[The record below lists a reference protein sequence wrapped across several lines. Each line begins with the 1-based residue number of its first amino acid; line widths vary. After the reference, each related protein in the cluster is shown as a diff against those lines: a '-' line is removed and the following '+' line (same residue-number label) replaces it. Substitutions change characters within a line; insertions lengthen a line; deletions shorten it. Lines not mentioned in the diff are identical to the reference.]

1 MLWSGSS
8 PLAVV
13 RAGMW
18 GFLLFAGAAWLA
30 IAWSVLRLQPS
41 DIVHVAG
48 PVVLFG
54 ALTEAV
60 RALSG
65 TRTWWLNAGM
75 AALFAVTGCV
85 LLANQDSSFTTPA
98 ALLGWYLMVRG
109 AADVAVSMMTR
120 ETDRIWGLLMVVG
133 VAETGL
139 GFFAASPLSRT
150 ADLVVTVLGGLAL
163 TRGVADLVAALRLR
177 EAAPAAPPVGL
188 LELPPERAAGV
199 AGYSAGLS
207 DYESAPPKS
216 GARHRAP
223 TKSQSGMS
231 QSDTQRAGTPLAGT
245 LRAGTSQAGTSQA
258 GTQQAGTPQ
267 AGAPAA
273 VDVGDWSMSAG
284 SIGPVRSPGQAV
296 AGGMAGAA
304 GFSPGMG
311 ESVSADW
318 TPVPEWT
325 GPIEWS
331 GAHAEPG
338 GATVSPGALG
348 QSPASQGVAAQEG
361 SAGHASVRE
370 AGSRGPAAHRAA
382 AHGSAARSA
391 KTGQSSTGHPSA
403 AQSSAAQSSAGA
415 SSFHD
420 EVLRTT
426 ADLDAMLALAGVT
439 GAAVGAG
446 LVHYEVPEIPDTP
459 EGAELSDTELSDTAE
474 MGVVSER

>member
-30 IAWSVLRLQPS
+30 IAWSVLRLQPA

-75 AALFAVTGCV
+75 AALFAVTGAV
-85 LLANQDSSFTTPA
+85 LLADQDSSFTTPA

-120 ETDRIWGLLMVVG
+120 ESDRIWGLLMVVG
-133 VAETGL
+133 VLETGL
-139 GFFAASPLSRT
+139 GFFAASPLSRS

-177 EAAPAAPPVGL
+177 EAAPAAPAGL

-199 AGYSAGLS
+199 AGYSAGLD
-207 DYESAPPKS
+207 DYASAPS
-216 GARHRAP
+216 RSRSVARHRAP
-223 TKSQSGMS
+223 GKSSRPGS
-231 QSDTQRAGTPLAGT
+231 
-245 LRAGTSQAGTSQA
+245 
-258 GTQQAGTPQ
+258 
-267 AGAPAA
+267 PAA
-273 VDVGDWSMSAG
+273 MDVGDWSVSTG
-284 SIGPVRSPGQAV
+284 GIGPVRSPGQAV

-318 TPVPEWT
+318 TPAPEWT
-325 GPIEWS
+325 GPVEWP
-331 GAHAEPG
+331 GAAPHGPARATPDRDAAGQSEKWHGETGPDETGPGETRPDETGYAETGHAETG
-338 GATVSPGALG
+338 HAETGHDKAGHDKAGHDKAGHDEAGHDATGHDATGHGAT
-348 QSPASQGVAAQEG
+348 
-361 SAGHASVRE
+361 GHATSTQDSAAR
-370 AGSRGPAAHRAA
+370 RGTRHAAAHR
-382 AHGSAARSA
+382 SAARA
-391 KTGQSSTGHPSA
+391 PSRA
-403 AQSSAAQSSAGA
+403 E
-415 SSFHD
+415 SFHD
-420 EVLRTT
+420 EVVRTT

-439 GAAVGAG
+439 GAAVSAG
-446 LVHYEVPEIPDTP
+446 MVHYEAPEVPDTP
-459 EGAELSDTELSDTAE
+459 EGVEQSDTAE